1 MSIKKPSELTF
12 DNASYCVIVQGVPG
26 VGKTTLAL
34 SSERP
39 LLIDFEDNQKGVQ
52 RLRAEDRRATLVLE
66 NGWEDLQNDLTAENL
81 KEYKTIVIDPLGMAI
96 DNYLFEYLKYDKSN
110 FTKSGTKF
118 SQSGWGEVKIQLK
131 WLIQTCKRL
140 KKNLIIVVH
149 AIPEKDGEQTVY
161 RPAIQGS
168 LKNEIFNEV
177 DLACFMETVGDQ
189 RTISFT
195 PTDRYSAKG
204 NHGVEGRYNVD
215 DLNKVGKNV
224 FLTKLL
230 EIYHSNIM
238 KEEEINAKY
247 NAVMEKYTNL
257 IEKCDSADGINDLLV
272 AIPNQEHYFSS
283 KEELGA
289 RLNNKAKELGLVFNK
304 ATKKYESIKDNT
316 NTN

>member
-1 MSIKKPSELTF
+1 MKKKSI
-12 DNASYCVIVQGVPG
+12 
-26 VGKTTLAL
+26 LAL
-34 SSERP
+34 IF
-39 LLIDFEDNQKGVQ
+39 LAILMVLIGCTNVESV
-52 RLRAEDRRATLVLE
+52 E
-66 NGWEDLQNDLTAENL
+66 
-81 KEYKTIVIDPLGMAI
+81 KEISIVIND
-96 DNYLFEYLKYDKSN
+96 YE
-110 FTKSGTKF
+110 
-118 SQSGWGEVKIQLK
+118 
-131 WLIQTCKRL
+131 
-140 KKNLIIVVH
+140 
-149 AIPEKDGEQTVY
+149 
-161 RPAIQGS
+161 
-168 LKNEIFNEV
+168 KNEIFNEV

-215 DLNKVGKNV
+215 DLTKVGKNV

-247 NAVMEKYTNL
+247 NAVMEKYTTL
-257 IEKCDSADGINDLLV
+257 IEKCDNADGINDLLV

-289 RLNNKAKELGLVFNK
+289 RLNNKAKELGLVYNK
-304 ATKKYESIKDNT
+304 ATKKYESVKDNT